1 MTVWEIKTGLS
12 GQVATLVI
20 PEADQVIGSMKRF
33 GGDGALLQWTKPQRL
48 EPLVEKREARKPLG
62 DVSPFLPGALVL
74 SSRACAAL
82 RPFLSGFGQL
92 LELDVEGQTHFFF
105 NATNL
110 VDCIDRERSE
120 RRPGGVI
127 GKEAF
132 IESAVPAEAAVFK
145 APATARSRLYANEP
159 GKRALEAAAAQ
170 AGIRGLLFVRSGLQ

>member
-12 GQVATLVI
+12 EQVATLVV

-33 GGDGALLQWTKPQRL
+33 GGDGSLLQWPKPLRL
-48 EPLVEKREARKPLG
+48 EPLVEKRKARKPLG

-74 SSRACAAL
+74 SGQACEAL
-82 RPFLSGFGQL
+82 RPFLSKFGQL
-92 LELDVEGQTHFFF
+92 LELDIEGQTHFFF

-120 RRPGGVI
+120 QRPGGVV

-132 IESAVPAEAAVFK
+132 IEGAVPMEPAVFK
-145 APATARSRLYANEP
+145 APATARSRLYVNEA
-159 GKRALEAAAAQ
+159 GKLTLESAAAQ
-170 AGIRGLLFVRSGLQ
+170 AGIRGLLFVRAGLQ

>member
-12 GQVATLVI
+12 DQVATLVI

-33 GGDGALLQWTKPQRL
+33 GGDGTPLQWPTPQRL
-48 EPLVEKREARKPLG
+48 EPFVEKRKARKPLG

-74 SSRACAAL
+74 SASACDAL
-82 RPFLSGFGQL
+82 RPFLSKFGQL
-92 LELDVEGQTHFFF
+92 LELDVDGSAQYFF

-132 IESAVPAEAAVFK
+132 IEGAVPAEAAVFK
-145 APATARSRLYANEP
+145 DPATARSRLYANEA
-159 GKRALEAAAAQ
+159 GKLTLEAAAAE
-170 AGIRGLLFVRSGLQ
+170 AGIQGLLFVRAGL